1 MRFVARPVATVR
13 VPPRVWRIPF
23 PSIFFSFAGLELT
36 FSGIKLVTTQPL
48 IAAALRL
55 LDSKRQRIAFIGRC
69 RDASQ
74 VHRCWSAADK
84 PVGLNRRPGQWQE

>member
-55 LDSKRQRIAFIGRC
+55 LDSKRQQFSSRLITFLSPYKTQYLQLFQSWFYRTI
-69 RDASQ
+69 
-74 VHRCWSAADK
+74 VSA
-84 PVGLNRRPGQWQE
+84 L